1 MNPPALIAVLLG
13 IGIIL
18 LGLVTGILQISGL
31 RQLSKRSFVPSDELT
46 YLRNRHR
53 RRLLTAGVLILIGG
67 LIAGAYL
74 SGMEARAD
82 AIAES
87 RRNAVADAPP
97 PPVPVADK
105 QFVRMWGAYWI
116 SVIVL
121 VFVLISLA
129 MMDAW
134 SSRRFW
140 MSQYR
145 QLKEEHQTRLRRDLA
160 VYRQQ
165 KQTARTGRHGTT
177 D

>member
-1 MNPPALIAVLLG
+1 MNQPAIIAVLLG
-13 IGIIL
+13 GGIIL
-18 LGLVTGILQISGL
+18 LGLVTGCGQVLGL
-31 RQLSKRSFVPSDELT
+31 RRLAERSFVPSDELR
-46 YLRNRHR
+46 YFRNRHR
-53 RRLLTAGVLILIGG
+53 RRLLTAGVLVVIGG
-67 LIAGAYL
+67 MIAGAYL

-87 RRNAVADAPP
+87 RRHIDPAQPP
-97 PPVPVADK
+97 PPIPEADK
-105 QFVRMWGAYWI
+105 QFVRLWGVYWI
-116 SVIVL
+116 VVIVL
-121 VFVLISLA
+121 VFVLVGLA

-165 KQTARTGRHGTT
+165 KEAARTGRHGKT